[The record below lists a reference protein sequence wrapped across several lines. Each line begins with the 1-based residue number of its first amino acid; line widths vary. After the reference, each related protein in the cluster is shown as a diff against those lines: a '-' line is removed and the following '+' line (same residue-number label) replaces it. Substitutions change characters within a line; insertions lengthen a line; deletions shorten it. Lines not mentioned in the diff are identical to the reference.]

1 MRPESRLRGARF
13 VGYLVT
19 VIGLGAAISF
29 VVLLGQVLVIPNAG
43 VLYLLVVIASAYWLG
58 TGPAILGV
66 VVSLVTITLQ
76 YQPVDPSLAAF
87 VSRFAIIMAAL
98 VFGVILARLA
108 RRAEADRT
116 RLLVEAGRRA
126 AELDAAFGAIP
137 DALVVYG
144 PDGEIAYANRATERM
159 LGAPTDVFRAPLSVR
174 LTLLRVETPGGLP
187 IAPEDSPSARALRG
201 ETIQGQAFV
210 LRDRHGKQIW
220 VSASAAPIRATGGEI
235 VGAVLT
241 FADVTE
247 LHEFQI
253 RQEEMLSMVSHDL
266 RAPLTLILGQGQI
279 LERLL
284 ASSGS
289 DTLAERSA
297 RSIVAGAR
305 RMNRMIQD
313 LVDSTRLETGEVGLH
328 LGSIDLRQALLGLLE
343 RMAAARTAGVERI
356 QVDAPEG
363 LPRVLA
369 DPDRLERVLS
379 NLLSNAVKYS
389 EAGTLVVVRLAESDG
404 EVITSVTDQGYGISP
419 EELPKLFEKYYRT
432 RTGREDRDSLGLGLY
447 IARRLVE
454 AMGGRIWVESR
465 RDAGSTFSFSLPE
478 ESRSDDS

>member
-1 MRPESRLRGARF
+1 
-13 VGYLVT
+13 
-19 VIGLGAAISF
+19 
-29 VVLLGQVLVIPNAG
+29 
-43 VLYLLVVIASAYWLG
+43 
-58 TGPAILGV
+58 
-66 VVSLVTITLQ
+66 
-76 YQPVDPSLAAF
+76 
-87 VSRFAIIMAAL
+87 
-98 VFGVILARLA
+98 
-108 RRAEADRT
+108 
-116 RLLVEAGRRA
+116 
-126 AELDAAFGAIP
+126 
-137 DALVVYG
+137 
-144 PDGEIAYANRATERM
+144 
-159 LGAPTDVFRAPLSVR
+159 
-174 LTLLRVETPGGLP
+174 
-187 IAPEDSPSARALRG
+187 
-201 ETIQGQAFV
+201 
-210 LRDRHGKQIW
+210 
-220 VSASAAPIRATGGEI
+220 
-235 VGAVLT
+235 
-241 FADVTE
+241 
-247 LHEFQI
+247 
-253 RQEEMLSMVSHDL
+253 MVSHDL

-289 DTLAERSA
+289 DSLAERSA